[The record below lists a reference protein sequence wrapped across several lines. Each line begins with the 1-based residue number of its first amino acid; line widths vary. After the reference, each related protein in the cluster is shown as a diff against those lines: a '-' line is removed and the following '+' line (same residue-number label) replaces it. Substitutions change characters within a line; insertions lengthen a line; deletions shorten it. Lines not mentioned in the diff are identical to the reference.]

1 MTRAELSDMIAL
13 ADRLLAAEEVGVLAT
28 LFSSNGSTYRPL
40 GAMMVSGPGSI
51 SAGGVSG
58 GCVEEY
64 VARHGRTIVQQ
75 RPAAMLSFDADPDG
89 DDDKPSLGCGGS
101 IEVLVER
108 LTPGHAE
115 FLRRFDLAYR
125 ADQHS
130 TAACVLAANALDV
143 TRTWFDEFPSPGT
156 RGEGRVRVFSQTR
169 QAPSPQPSPGVP
181 GEGEMQQLAPLRLQA
196 IETAQSRHGTI
207 EDANRRALVY
217 YIPAMTRLVI
227 LGGGDDA
234 KPLCTLARSLG
245 WHVTVADRR
254 ARLATR
260 ERFSDAD
267 DVIATDWQHA
277 IDQISFTP
285 RTAVVMMTHS
295 IADDVELL
303 PYLDGKAFGYLGAL
317 GPAHRRQW
325 VLDGANITSGP
336 LADKLRGPIGLNLGD
351 RSPAGIAVS
360 VTAEILAELTQRDAA
375 PLSGGNPVG
384 QAFLPAIG
392 RGTPRTIIASS
403 DRSRSGV
410 PPREADRNVC
420 PTKR

>member
-1 MTRAELSDMIAL
+1 MTRSELSDMTAL
-13 ADRLLAAEEVGVLAT
+13 AERLLAADDVGVLAT

-40 GAMMVSGPGSI
+40 GAMMVSGAGSI

-64 VARHGRTIVQQ
+64 VARHGRAIVQQ

-89 DDDKPSLGCGGS
+89 DGDKPSLGCGGS

-108 LTPGHAE
+108 LTLEHVE
-115 FLRRFDLAYR
+115 FLKRLDRLHR
-125 ADQHS
+125 ADEHS
-130 TAACVLAANALDV
+130 TAACVLDTGTIGVSRTWLDV
-143 TRTWFDEFPSPGT
+143 GNTSP
-156 RGEGRVRVFSQTR
+156 EL
-169 QAPSPQPSPGVP
+169 
-181 GEGEMQQLAPLRLQA
+181 EPLRLQA
-196 IETAQSRHGTI
+196 IETAQSRHGAV
-207 EDANRRALVY
+207 DANRRALVY
-217 YIPAMTRLVI
+217 YIPTMTRLVI
-227 LGGGDDA
+227 LGAGDDA
-234 KPLCTLARSLG
+234 RPLCTLARSLG

-260 ERFSDAD
+260 DRFPDAD
-267 DVIATDWQHA
+267 DVIATDWRRA
-277 IDQISFTP
+277 IDQIGFTP

-303 PYLDGKAFGYLGAL
+303 PHLDGKAFGYLGAL

-325 VLDGANITSGP
+325 VLDGANVTSGP

-360 VTAEILAELTQRDAA
+360 VTAEILAALNQRDAA
-375 PLSGGNPVG
+375 SLSTGNPVG
-384 QAFLPAIG
+384 RAFLPAIG
-392 RGTPRTIIASS
+392 RGTPRPIPASP
-403 DRSRSGV
+403 DRSRGGV

-420 PTKR
+420 PTKM

>member
-1 MTRAELSDMIAL
+1 MTRREISDMIAL
-13 ADRLLAAEEVGVLAT
+13 AERLLAADETGVLAT

-89 DDDKPSLGCGGS
+89 DGNKPSLGCGGS

-108 LTPGHAE
+108 LAPDHVE
-115 FLRRFDLAYR
+115 FLRRFDDAHQ
-125 ADQHS
+125 ADQHL
-130 TAACVLAANALDV
+130 TAACLLDAETIEV
-143 TRTWFDEFPSPGT
+143 TRSWLDGPAVSADIE
-156 RGEGRVRVFSQTR
+156 
-169 QAPSPQPSPGVP
+169 
-181 GEGEMQQLAPLRLQA
+181 PLRLQA
-196 IETAQSRHGTI
+196 IEIAQSRHETI
-207 EDANRRALVY
+207 GENRRALVY

-227 LGGGDDA
+227 FGAGDDA
-234 KPLCTLARSLG
+234 LPLCTLARSLG

-254 ARLATR
+254 ARLATHD
-260 ERFSDAD
+260 RFPEAD
-267 DVIATDWQHA
+267 HVVASDWQRA
-277 IDQISFTP
+277 IEQITFTP
-285 RTAVVMMTHS
+285 RTAVVMMTHN

-325 VLDGANITSGP
+325 VLDSANITSDP
-336 LADKLRGPIGLNLGD
+336 LADRLRGPIGLNLGD

-360 VTAEILAELTQRDAA
+360 VTAEILAELNQRDAA
-375 PLSGGNPVG
+375 PLSQHPSIARP
-384 QAFLPAIG
+384 QAAH
-392 RGTPRTIIASS
+392 A
-403 DRSRSGV
+403 
-410 PPREADRNVC
+410 
-420 PTKR
+420 